1 MGRGEPRRRLGRW
14 RRRLG
19 RWRRWWSGE
28 GGGGPWGGERSSGGG
43 GGDAAKSPHREPA
56 EAGEGAATRR
66 DSLEKGTGKEDG
78 DGGSSQAGADTRSEE
93 KAARAMSKG
102 FDGGKPPIAGEAMR
116 RTSTEGRWRGR
127 RRRGR
132 ARAARKGEGDGAGGG
147 AGARTG
153 DGGGEGDGRRR
164 RWGWR
169 GMATGIV
176 ENSTMREESDRD
188 RDRAAQLGYKPNV
201 FSFATCLQLRLID
214 YCKAQPF

>member
-1 MGRGEPRRRLGRW
+1 MATAVEWRMVRRSMGRRPW
-14 RRRLG
+14 
-19 RWRRWWSGE
+19 RWWLGE
-28 GGGGPWGGERSSGGG
+28 
-43 GGDAAKSPHREPA
+43 
-56 EAGEGAATRR
+56 ATRR
-66 DSLEKGTGKEDG
+66 RGLVARRRRRVEGRLRHATRWTRGRGRRTATGSAHKP
-78 DGGSSQAGADTRSEE
+78 
-93 KAARAMSKG
+93 ARAMSKG
-102 FDGGKPPIAGEAMR
+102 FDGGKPPIAGEAVR

-188 RDRAAQLGYKPNV
+188 RDR
-201 FSFATCLQLRLID
+201 D
-214 YCKAQPF
+214 